1 MDIEINDK
9 SSHKQCFKCQ
19 YLPCINLY
27 SDTKGRYGELYVLSK
42 YKDVGIPPCSIGVF
56 MYSLCQLTRYI
67 YEKTQSPALEMYIQ
81 GLRDF
86 KASIILLFTGHYRT
100 SIALLRSV
108 LEMFLVGIYFDARY
122 FSAEN
127 EKKAEEILLE
137 IEDFL
142 NEKYEVPK
150 EIRLLANQPHKK
162 KLDYS
167 LILEYLMRM
176 GGIYKGHEKY
186 LKRLKRDFEKLINEL
201 NGYIHA
207 KRLEIIKPYCP
218 PCPAAVALNRKE
230 HETCIELMQ
239 TTFSLILK
247 LLFLTHIS
255 EEHLKE
261 KELWEESLL
270 WITWIEEVQADT
282 GLKLIFS
289 KHLEDLIKA
298 LKTTYEEYIQCQDKS

>member
-1 MDIEINDK
+1 MEIGVNDK

-27 SDTKGRYGELYVLSK
+27 SDTEGRYGELYVLSK

-56 MYSLCQLTRYI
+56 MYSLCQLTRHI

-167 LILEYLMRM
+167 LILEYLTRM

-186 LKRLKRDFEKLINEL
+186 LKRLKRDFLI
-201 NGYIHA
+201 
-207 KRLEIIKPYCP
+207 PYVP
-218 PCPAAVALNRKE
+218 
-230 HETCIELMQ
+230 IY
-239 TTFSLILK
+239 
-247 LLFLTHIS
+247 
-255 EEHLKE
+255 
-261 KELWEESLL
+261 
-270 WITWIEEVQADT
+270 
-282 GLKLIFS
+282 LIFEF
-289 KHLEDLIKA
+289 LLVLYCL
-298 LKTTYEEYIQCQDKS
+298 LKRFYLQAKGRKIVWRSLYDGYYHRGRKLVMR